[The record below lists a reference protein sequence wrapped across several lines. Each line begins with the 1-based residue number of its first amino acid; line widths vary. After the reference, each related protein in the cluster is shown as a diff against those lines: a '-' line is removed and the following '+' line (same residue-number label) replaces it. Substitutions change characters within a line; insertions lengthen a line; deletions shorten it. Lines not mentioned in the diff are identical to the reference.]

1 MVSSRGGA
9 GLFLALHV
17 LLVFYSVAAI
27 FSKLAA
33 QYEAFSLLFCAFYLA
48 ALAVL
53 AIYAVGWQQV
63 LKRLPLTTAFAN
75 KAATVV
81 WGMVWGVVVFGESL
95 TPGKLAAAAFIVAG
109 VVLFS
114 SEGPRDEKGSDGR

>member
-33 QYEAFSLLFCAFYLA
+33 QHEAFSPLFCAFYLA

-95 TPGKLAAAAFIVAG
+95 TPGKLAAAAFIVSG

-114 SEGPRDEKGSDGR
+114 SEGQRDEKGSDGR